1 MTEKD
6 MAGAHIG
13 FHESM
18 NDLKDFSVYLGAI
31 NWLQFDVNLLMGGVQ
46 GGEVGGQ
53 VR

>member
-1 MTEKD
+1 MRN
-6 MAGAHIG
+6 AHIG

-18 NDLKDFSVYLGAI
+18 NDLKGFSVYLGVI
-31 NWLQFDVNLLMGGVQ
+31 NWLKIDANLLMGGVQ